1 MQTSKNP
8 ILEIEPYP
16 NDFEYEEFCIA
27 LGTLVK
33 QRFPKGYVKCKAEN
47 LGWQKRSGQKVF
59 TVDTTDHEERVG
71 RHFLTAFTPPCD
83 WSAKVYSLHS
93 GKGLYIV
100 LSHHDSQ
107 GEFYYFT
114 PICKRTYDSLR

>member
-1 MQTSKNP
+1 MTTSKNP

-16 NDFEYEEFCIA
+16 DDFEFEEFCTA

-33 QRFPKGYVKCKAEN
+33 QRFPAGYVKCKAEN
-47 LGWQKRSGQKVF
+47 LGWQKRSGNKVF
-59 TVDTTDHEERVG
+59 TVDTRDHEERVG
-71 RHFLTAFTPPCD
+71 RLFLNCFTPPCD
-83 WSAKVYSLHS
+83 WSAKVYSLNS
-93 GKGLYIV
+93 GKGLFIV

-114 PICKRTYDSLR
+114 PICRETYNKLR